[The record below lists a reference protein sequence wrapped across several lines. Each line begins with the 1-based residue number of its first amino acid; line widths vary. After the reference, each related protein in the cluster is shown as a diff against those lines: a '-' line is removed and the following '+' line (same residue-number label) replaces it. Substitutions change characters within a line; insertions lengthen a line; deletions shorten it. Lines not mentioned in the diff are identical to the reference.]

1 MIQPPGAERGEME
14 EELPDMFTFHLALSS
29 GATYQRWR
37 EVGHTEQLSSDEDI
51 AYFLLQCYEKVK
63 REGQTDRGVCT
74 RCHLPLKL
82 LCVDCGTDTTLT
94 PSVLPPLADR
104 GQSQMLTTQND
115 VTLTH
120 NTDYACVKQEAVQH
134 GALADSH
141 QHSSATP
148 PLPQSHLISHQDYM
162 SSSLSPRQQ
171 THTQH
176 LTSHHDYMSSSLSLQ
191 QHTHTQHL
199 ADYRSSLSPRQQTHT
214 QHLTSHQDCM
224 ESSSLSP
231 RQQTQH
237 LTSHQD
243 CMESSS
249 LSPRQQTHTQHC
261 DSGSALSPA
270 QDSDYSDS
278 SCTEKTLQPEPTPP
292 HFPIPSQ
299 PPGRGRP
306 RMYPAANLV
315 CEVCRRKLSSRQ
327 ALFSHMTSRHPSA
340 HLPAS
345 LSHLAAKQAS
355 TGKTRTGGKRGRKP
369 KRTEDVES
377 SDREDTREV
386 AESTMTLRERLQRRK
401 AELESL
407 KCETCGMNFDSKR
420 QMYTHGRL
428 CQWKVCHVCGKSV
441 KQLEMHLKRHSAPRR
456 FPCPHCPKTFLFR
469 NYLEGHLLYH
479 NGQRPFCC
487 EVCGARYREKTRLNA
502 HIRTHTGDKPFKCT
516 QCDAAF
522 TRPRGLH
529 DHMRVHTGEKP
540 YACQVC
546 GRHFSSSGNLAA
558 HRRKVHKLEPQVPN
572 RLTRKL
578 FVEPGLE
585 PASSESTII

>member
-162 SSSLSPRQQ
+162 SSSLSPR
-171 THTQH
+171 
-176 LTSHHDYMSSSLSLQ
+176 
-191 QHTHTQHL
+191 
-199 ADYRSSLSPRQQTHT
+199 
-214 QHLTSHQDCM
+214 
-224 ESSSLSP
+224 
-231 RQQTQH
+231 
-237 LTSHQD
+237 
-243 CMESSS
+243 
-249 LSPRQQTHTQHC
+249 
-261 DSGSALSPA
+261 
-270 QDSDYSDS
+270 DYSDS